1 MRSRVCEF
9 AARLGNW
16 ATKIARGFNPFVDH
30 HFGVR
35 DGFGV
40 RLAVSHT
47 AWQFRHFDDEALV
60 VFAPVNDQFVTRV
73 HSMSILYLRSS
84 SRTCFT
90 WYGFAFP
97 FRGCTFTIS
106 TTPSL

>member
-1 MRSRVCEF
+1 MRSRVREF
-9 AARLGNW
+9 AARLGNR
-16 ATKIARGFNPFVDH
+16 AAEFARGLDPFVDH
-30 HFGVR
+30 DFGVR

-40 RLAVSHT
+40 RLAVGHA

-60 VFAPVNDQFVTRV
+60 VFAPVNDQLVTRV
-73 HSMSILYLRSS
+73 HSMSILYLRSK